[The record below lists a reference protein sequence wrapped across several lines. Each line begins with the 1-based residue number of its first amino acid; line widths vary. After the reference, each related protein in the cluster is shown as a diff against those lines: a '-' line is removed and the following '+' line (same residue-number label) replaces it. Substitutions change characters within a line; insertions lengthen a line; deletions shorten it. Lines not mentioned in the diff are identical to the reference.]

1 MHCKCYRLDKREK
14 ILEKVEKSFLTMFAP
29 GSGFMNL
36 TGTNPGAGLCLPQY
50 MAFNPL
56 QQQYR

>member
-1 MHCKCYRLDKREK
+1 
-14 ILEKVEKSFLTMFAP
+14 MFAP